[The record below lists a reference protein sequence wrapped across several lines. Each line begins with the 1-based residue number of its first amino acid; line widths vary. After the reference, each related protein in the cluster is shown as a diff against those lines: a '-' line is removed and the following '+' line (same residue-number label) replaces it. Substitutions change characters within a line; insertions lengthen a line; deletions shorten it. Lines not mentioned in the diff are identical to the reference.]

1 MEIIKANN
9 CEIIT
14 NDENFELIEK
24 IVMDCA
30 FMDNN
35 NDKIYDLLLIIY
47 DVKTTENINLISNI
61 EIILNDNLF
70 QFKMNKNDG
79 YKIKLKFSKQ
89 NCIENNTF
97 IINNNKFI
105 DIRNNNTIKIKLD
118 EIYNNIKLDF

>member
-89 NCIENNTF
+89 SCIENNIF

-118 EIYNNIKLDF
+118 EIHNNIKLDF

>member
-1 MEIIKANN
+1 
-9 CEIIT
+9 
-14 NDENFELIEK
+14 
-24 IVMDCA
+24 MDCA

>member
-1 MEIIKANN
+1 MNLILYGVIFDIYWNYKLLNKLRNKTNGIIKANN

-24 IVMDCA
+24 IVMNCA

-61 EIILNDNLF
+61 KIILNDNLF

-79 YKIKLKFSKQ
+79 YKYIYSFKEANSDCHQL
-89 NCIENNTF
+89 F
-97 IINNNKFI
+97 ILN
-105 DIRNNNTIKIKLD
+105 
-118 EIYNNIKLDF
+118 

>member
-9 CEIIT
+9 SEIIT

-89 NCIENNTF
+89 SCIENNIF

-118 EIYNNIKLDF
+118 EIHNNIKLDF